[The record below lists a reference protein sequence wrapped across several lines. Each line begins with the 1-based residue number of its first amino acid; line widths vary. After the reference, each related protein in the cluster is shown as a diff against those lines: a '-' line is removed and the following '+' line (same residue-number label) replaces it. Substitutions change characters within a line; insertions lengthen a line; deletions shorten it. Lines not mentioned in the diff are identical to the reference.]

1 MNLCDELRYISR
13 VDTQAR
19 SLSIC
24 SQVMHFIG
32 YGSIHT
38 KLLEAKLQ
46 EWSQSMYKTSEEY
59 RKHNGILTRE
69 TKEGFLTSTKAYPVY
84 LDLLEKLGL
93 IVFVKEIIR
102 LSKFGRVF
110 VHLTEESQAFLL
122 SDTEKILF
130 LFFLFQRDA
139 DALISVMEIVNQ
151 GSSNINRIY
160 STFEEHFKIRL
171 EQKMYFSNTRAKM
184 AISERLRKINEA
196 SEREEAYN
204 RLLKS
209 LEKGAKPLI
218 RHLGN
223 NKMAIST
230 GSAYPTVVKVEGFLK
245 EELNEDHLDNRED
258 QIAYILN
265 ADPEA
270 SEEDFEDMNDEQ
282 VKDEYL
288 KIEKKEK
295 PELAALREVEEETG
309 VKAYLGKLIGP
320 TWHTYYRSDKYY
332 LKKTSWYAMDCLDDK
347 NIKPQSEEE
356 ITALRWMTKN
366 EAIEAAKKTYRSID
380 HVISQYYKL

>member
-184 AISERLRKINEA
+184 AISERLRKININYIDSNNIKAQKTMSEKFFVPPRLEWLTDLSLTQEIDEKFSLTYKGQELLNSLFTFSRENSSFRLIDVNNNWIIEKGFSTFASVSINEQLKIPTDLEFQFALKKLLLEA
-196 SEREEAYN
+196 KRFFDVEGAMRISLLPLLIFLSVKFPVKFEILIDYKKLINLLEEGVEVDNKQFVIRSAARINEAY
-204 RLLKS
+204 
-209 LEKGAKPLI
+209 I
-218 RHLGN
+218 
-223 NKMAIST
+223 
-230 GSAYPTVVKVEGFLK
+230 
-245 EELNEDHLDNRED
+245 
-258 QIAYILN
+258 
-265 ADPEA
+265 
-270 SEEDFEDMNDEQ
+270 
-282 VKDEYL
+282 
-288 KIEKKEK
+288 
-295 PELAALREVEEETG
+295 
-309 VKAYLGKLIGP
+309 
-320 TWHTYYRSDKYY
+320 
-332 LKKTSWYAMDCLDDK
+332 
-347 NIKPQSEEE
+347 NIKY
-356 ITALRWMTKN
+356 KN
-366 EAIEAAKKTYRSID
+366 KK
-380 HVISQYYKL
+380 Q